1 MTFAIRRLNY
11 RNPNGLDTLVP
22 ASGPRLGDASA
33 RTRGRRDLAVSQF
46 FDRLTFF
53 RKYIDRFSNGFGVV
67 TDENRAW

>member
-1 MTFAIRRLNY
+1 
-11 RNPNGLDTLVP
+11 LVP

-53 RKYIDRFSNGFGVV
+53 RKYVDRFSNGFGVV